1 MPRGRALKKV
11 TLGSFEEP
19 RPDLRRS
26 ASSGRGCCVKGLFQ
40 VNQWLCVVCCVLCVV
55 CCVLCVVCRSRCRSL
70 VQFWST
76 LGMFGYHLGHLGFML
91 ASFW

>member
-1 MPRGRALKKV
+1 MPRGRALNKV

-55 CCVLCVVCRSRCRSL
+55 CCVLCVV
-70 VQFWST
+70 VVVVVWSSFGP
-76 LGMFGYHLGHLGFML
+76 LWVCFGYHLGHFGFML
-91 ASFW
+91 ASFG